1 MSLLSTGGA
10 CREGS
15 LTSCPYYLLVE
26 LAGRGLSLH
35 VPTLY
40 WWSLQGGV
48 FNFMSLLSTGGAC
61 REGSLTSGPYYLLVE
76 LAGRG
81 L

>member
-10 CREGS
+10 CKEGS
-15 LTSCPYYLLVE
+15 LTSCPYSLLVE
-26 LAGRGLSLH
+26 LAGR
-35 VPTLY
+35 
-40 WWSLQGGV
+40 V

-76 LAGRG
+76 IAGRG